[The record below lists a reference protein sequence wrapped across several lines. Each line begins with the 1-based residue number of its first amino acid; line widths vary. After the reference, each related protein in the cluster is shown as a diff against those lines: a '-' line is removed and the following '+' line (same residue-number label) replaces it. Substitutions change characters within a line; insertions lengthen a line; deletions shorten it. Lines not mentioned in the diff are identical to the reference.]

1 MNPTPQDPLG
11 QVLAAW
17 QVRPPPDPAFRPQV
31 WQRLQRD
38 IPATWGGY
46 LRARAGTWLLVAGV
60 TLVAAGWGGRAAAE
74 AKIDAERERRVISY
88 LVELDP
94 RVLALTRP

>member
-11 QVLAAW
+11 PVLSAW
-17 QVRPPPDPAFRPQV
+17 RVNPPPDPAFRPQV
-31 WQRLQRD
+31 WQRLRRTT
-38 IPATWGGY
+38 PASWGAY
-46 LRARAGTWLLVAGV
+46 LRAHAGAWLLVAGV
-60 TLVAAGWGGRAAAE
+60 TLVIAGWGGRAAAAARLE
-74 AKIDAERERRVISY
+74 AERERRVIAY